1 MTVQD
6 FIDKLNEIED
16 KTMEVVLYDSGFT
29 FPFSHVEVDEDRTEL
44 RIF

>member
-6 FIDKLNEIED
+6 FINKLNEIED
-16 KTMEVVLYDSGFT
+16 KTLEVVLYDSGYT
-29 FPFSHVEVDEDRTEL
+29 FPFSRVEVHEDSV